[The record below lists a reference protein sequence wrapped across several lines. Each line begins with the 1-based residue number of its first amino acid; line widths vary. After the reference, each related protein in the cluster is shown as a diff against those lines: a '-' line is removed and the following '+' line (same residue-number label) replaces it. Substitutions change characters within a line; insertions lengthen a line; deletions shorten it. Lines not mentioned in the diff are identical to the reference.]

1 MIVVR
6 WYGSVEHPAEA
17 HVAREISAIIPV
29 RPDLAPSTDVGLPE
43 SVLNNAQM
51 VAATLS
57 EARVER
63 EADTVGLWAE
73 IEPQVALLQRH
84 LLFQVPHVDL
94 VGRRVDSRDTRCSRS
109 DGGLLVGILAV
120 LKLDDLAHENAL
132 RISRVGTYSHI
143 PVS

>member
-1 MIVVR
+1 M
-6 WYGSVEHPAEA
+6 
-17 HVAREISAIIPV
+17 
-29 RPDLAPSTDVGLPE
+29 
-43 SVLNNAQM
+43 
-51 VAATLS
+51 
-57 EARVER
+57 
-63 EADTVGLWAE
+63 
-73 IEPQVALLQRH
+73 
-84 LLFQVPHVDL
+84 DL